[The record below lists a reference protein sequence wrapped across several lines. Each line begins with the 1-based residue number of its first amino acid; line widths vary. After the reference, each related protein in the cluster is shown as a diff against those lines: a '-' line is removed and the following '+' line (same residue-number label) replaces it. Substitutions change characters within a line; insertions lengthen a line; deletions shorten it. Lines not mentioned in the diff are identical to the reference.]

1 MPFMLMTAPTLLDQP
16 RAKGAAMVSIKSAG
30 GVSRLDGLR
39 QSGALKLLFPRRDH
53 DIHAIAINTAGGI
66 TGGDRFDLTARAG
79 SNTQLTVSTQAAER
93 IYRAHPGQ
101 TGRVRTGLVAEEGAS
116 LTWAPQET
124 IVFDHAAL
132 HRQLDV
138 DLAETARFVMVEPML
153 FGRTAMGETICHA
166 RIDDRIV
173 IRRAGRT
180 IYRDGLHL
188 WGDLAAQL
196 DRPAIGDG
204 ARAMA
209 SLVLA
214 GADASGHLG
223 PVRNLIRGQGGASLK
238 ADDLL
243 VVRLLAKDGFDLRQ
257 TLVPILDL
265 LTKHTLPQSWRL

>member
-1 MPFMLMTAPTLLDQP
+1 MTAPTLLDQP
-16 RAKGAAMVSIKSAG
+16 RAKGAAMVSVKSAD

-39 QSGALKLLFPRRDH
+39 QSGALKLLFPRRDR
-53 DIHAIAINTAGGI
+53 DIHAIAVNTAGGI

-79 SNTQLTVSTQAAER
+79 SNTQLTISTQAAER

-116 LTWAPQET
+116 LIWAPQET

-153 FGRTAMGETICHA
+153 FGRTAMGETISHA
-166 RIDDRIV
+166 RIDDRIA
-173 IRRAGRT
+173 IRRAGRM

-188 WGDLAAQL
+188 WGDVAAQL
-196 DRPAIGDG
+196 DRPAVGDG

-214 GADASGHLG
+214 AADASGHIG
-223 PVRNLIRGQGGASLK
+223 PVRNLIQGQGGASLI

-243 VVRLLAKDGFDLRQ
+243 AVRLLAKDGFDLRR